1 MPTFWSRRKE
11 RRGGLS
17 RVWRWL
23 WLLRGGSRAS
33 RGFASRG
40 FASPGFASPGFGKSS
55 GGSGR
60 QAEWEEFQ
68 RREFEQGK
76 QSLSWDELS
85 LGCRARDVPG
95 CARMEKAALGK
106 LEEPGACRNSG
117 GGKAQQ
123 EKLDICSAIRPLE
136 EDGWD
141 EPSLGCRARDVPR
154 CARMEKA
161 LGKLEEPGACRNS
174 GGGKT
179 QQEKL
184 DICSAI
190 QPLEGDGW
198 DEPSLGCRARD
209 VPRCARMEKAALGK
223 LEEPGACRNS
233 GGGKGQQ
240 EKLDI
245 CSAIQPLEGDG
256 WDEAS
261 VGCRARD
268 GNVPREGGGGL
279 GKGMDQPQLPAQ
291 GGASE
296 DEEGLSGGSSPQLLE
311 SRVEGRDTP
320 TAPGEDLEPR
330 PAEGT
335 PGEEP
340 RSRVWEKLERLGE
353 PMERWEGQPLGA
365 LAARLAELALQTH
378 THSYPTERGA
388 APRPRSRQPGTG
400 NAVVAAATARQDLGV
415 SVSGSRPNFLGM
427 LSVSNQAGGGSD
439 GGRGTGPLPG
449 RSRVLRVEIEDP
461 WRREFP
467 AVWARYRM
475 DCGRVAEEVDLDGSP
490 VPPQREQPLPPDER
504 EAVEELL
511 PELLKEGIVV
521 KGASDYNNLVVPTRK
536 GTQWRLT
543 LKCKALN
550 EATPTEPEESL
561 SRDRILASVPA
572 GSRWFSVLDLA
583 CASFAIPLAPSCW
596 HRFAFTFQGQQ
607 FLFTRLPPGF
617 RSTGSITHR
626 RVARMLSRL
635 GGRGDRPWAFNY
647 SDDILIAGRTAE
659 EAAARTRRV
668 LELIQDAGF
677 KAKWEKAQ
685 LVRSRV
691 TYLGVAVG
699 AAGRGIPDAALE
711 ELRSIP
717 SPRDAKE
724 LRSLLGKFGYW
735 RSHIPDYSELA
746 RPLHRLTGDGV
757 RWEWQEEQQQR
768 LRELREAL
776 VPVLPFPDKSRP
788 FLIRMSL
795 HAETAGAAL
804 LQEQD
809 EGGALAPVQHIS
821 RVLEGQKSLPLEEK
835 GCVAAAWAV
844 QEFQPFTGPA
854 PILLQLP
861 HCPGKF
867 LSRGQALGPRGP
879 RLPEG
884 WALLLVPERAPK
896 KTCGYMEFPEAPPLR
911 RLPPD
916 VPGSDVWFLASYC
929 SGRSLGYA
937 ATNLE
942 GRWLLGASPGGSRLE
957 VELEALWEL
966 LERHQSSSRLYLY
979 SNCECLVEW
988 LARRVGPAR
997 GWNARAAW
1005 KNVRHWFYH
1014 NPGKLQL
1021 RRVRMAGGEDW
1032 EEKGWIA
1039 RAGGRARAAAG
1050 RAGPG
1055 WMNWEPSTHERR
1067 EIIAQCHR
1075 GHDGEEETL
1084 ARVRAV
1090 AWWSWAP
1097 REVKS
1102 WVRACPRCGD
1112 GPEGPQRPEGP
1123 WSCLSVGVAGDLPEN
1138 PQGFRALL
1146 VVRDE
1151 ESGWVDAFPLGQLR
1165 DWEATLRLRW
1175 EVLEVLGKVGTVR
1188 VPAEPPWL
1196 GDALCRFELR
1206 GYWDRLERGRDCPVA
1221 ASLRRVAQKVGEGWA
1236 EMLPLILA
1244 GVRAGGA
1251 RRARLEPLLSVPG
1264 LALEVLWEE
1273 MELRHRRKNE
1283 LAWLGGMRLRAG
1295 YRDRVRAA
1303 LNMELD

>member
-1 MPTFWSRRKE
+1 MPTFWSRGKE
-11 RRGGLS
+11 RQGGLS
-17 RVWRWL
+17 RVWRCL
-23 WLLRGGSRAS
+23 WLFRGGSRAS
-33 RGFASRG
+33 RGFASQ
-40 FASPGFASPGFGKSS
+40 GFGTSS

-68 RREFEQGK
+68 RQEYEQWK
-76 QSLSWDELS
+76 QSLSWDE
-85 LGCRARDVPG
+85 
-95 CARMEKAALGK
+95 
-106 LEEPGACRNSG
+106 
-117 GGKAQQ
+117 
-123 EKLDICSAIRPLE
+123 
-136 EDGWD
+136 
-141 EPSLGCRARDVPR
+141 PSLGC
-154 CARMEKA
+154 
-161 LGKLEEPGACRNS
+161 G
-174 GGGKT
+174 
-179 QQEKL
+179 
-184 DICSAI
+184 
-190 QPLEGDGW
+190 
-198 DEPSLGCRARD
+198 ARD

-245 CSAIQPLEGDG
+245 CSAIQPLEEDG
-256 WDEAS
+256 WDEPS
-261 VGCRARD
+261 LGCKARD
-268 GNVPREGGGGL
+268 GNVPREGGGL
-279 GKGMDQPQLPAQ
+279 GNGMDQPQLPAQ

-296 DEEGLSGGSSPQLLE
+296 DEEGLSGGDSPQLLE

-320 TAPGEDLEPR
+320 TDPGKDLEPR

-353 PMERWEGQPLGA
+353 PMERWEGQPLAA

-378 THSYPTERGA
+378 THSYPTEQGA
-388 APRPRSRQPGTG
+388 APRPRSRQPGAG
-400 NAVVAAATARQDLGV
+400 NAVVAVATARQDLGV
-415 SVSGSRPNFLGM
+415 SVSGSEPRFLGM
-427 LSVSNQAGGGSD
+427 LSVSNQASEGSD

-449 RSRVLRVEIEDP
+449 RSQVLRVEIEDP

-475 DCGRVAEEVDLDGSP
+475 DCGRVLEEVNLDGGR

-521 KGASDYNNLVVPTRK
+521 KGASNYNNLIVPTRK

-550 EATPTEPEESL
+550 KATPTEPEESL

-572 GSRWFSVLDLA
+572 GSRWFSVLDLS
-583 CASFAIPLAPSCW
+583 CASFAIPLARSCW

-617 RSTGSITHR
+617 QSTGSITHR
-626 RVARMLSRL
+626 RVARMLSQL
-635 GGRGDRPWAFNY
+635 GGQGDGPWAFNY
-647 SDDILIAGRTAE
+647 NDDILIAGRTAE
-659 EAAARTRRV
+659 EVAARTRRV
-668 LELIQDAGF
+668 LQLIQDTGF

-685 LVRSRV
+685 LVQSRV
-691 TYLGVAVG
+691 IYLGVTVG

-746 RPLHRLTGDGV
+746 RPLHRLTRDGV
-757 RWEWQEEQQQR
+757 QWEWQEEQQQR

-776 VPVLPFPDKSRP
+776 VPVLPFPDKSQP

-795 HAETAGAAL
+795 HAETAGATL
-804 LQEQD
+804 LQD
-809 EGGALAPVQHIS
+809 EGGALVPVQHIS
-821 RVLEGQKSLPLEEK
+821 HVLEGQKSLSLEEK

-867 LSRGQALGPRGP
+867 LSRGQALEPHGPQ
-879 RLPEG
+879 LPEQ

-896 KTCGYMEFPEAPPLR
+896 KMCGYMEFPEAPPLCQ
-911 RLPPD
+911 LPPD
-916 VPGSDVWFLASYC
+916 VPGSDVWFLASYR

-966 LERHQSSSRLYLY
+966 LDRHRSSSRLYLY
-979 SNCECLVEW
+979 SNCDCLMAW
-988 LARRVGPAR
+988 LVRRVGPAR
-997 GWNARAAW
+997 GWNSRAVW
-1005 KNVRHWFYH
+1005 KIVRHWCYH

-1021 RRVRMAGGEDW
+1021 RKVWMAGGEDW
-1032 EEKGWIA
+1032 EEEGWIA
-1039 RAGGRARAAAG
+1039 RAGGRARAAAD
-1050 RAGPG
+1050 RAGLG
-1055 WMNWEPSTHERR
+1055 WKNWEPSTYERR

-1075 GHDGEEETL
+1075 GHKGEEETL

-1097 REVKS
+1097 QEVES
-1102 WVRACPRCGD
+1102 WVRACPECGD
-1112 GPEGPQRPEGP
+1112 GQEGPQRPEGP
-1123 WSCLSVGVAGDLPEN
+1123 WSCLSVGIADDLPEN
-1138 PQGFRALL
+1138 PKGFRALL

-1151 ESGWVDAFPLGQLR
+1151 ESGWVDAFPLGEFPQ
-1165 DWEATLRLRW
+1165 ETLRVWVAVMRRRW
-1175 EVLEVLGKVGTVR
+1175 EVFGKVGTVR

-1196 GDALCRFELR
+1196 GDALCHFELR

-1221 ASLRRVAQKVGEGWA
+1221 ASLRRVAHKVGEGWA

-1244 GVRAGGA
+1244 GVRAGSA

-1273 MELRHRRKNE
+1273 IELRHRRKNE
-1283 LAWLGGMRLRAG
+1283 LAWLGGMRLRPG

-1303 LNMELD
+1303 LDMELD